1 MNTNDKYLGEN
12 TSWEKRYSFSL
23 AVRNFFAKYR
33 KLIVFGV
40 IPAVI
45 VAICVCTL
53 PIVKDID
60 ITLNGYEIHFADE
73 YDESGNFI
81 SGVTVEPCS
90 SPIFSEPRTLNLKGK
105 LYKYLIKQDY
115 YEGEVNI
122 DGFAPYTNAGL
133 KRPTREE
140 DFRYY
145 NKFKLFLNEYQQW
158 LAGPMQTDLVREST
172 RDSANIVYI
181 PGGLDLI
188 VFQVM
193 VSTSPTA
200 RSSAEQFLV
209 FPAASAEEAAGTYW
223 NDIWAKNQ
231 H

>member
-1 MNTNDKYLGEN
+1 MKTDDKYLGDN

-23 AVRNFFAKYR
+23 TVRNFFEKYW
-33 KLIVFGV
+33 KPLVFGAV
-40 IPAVI
+40 PAI
-45 VAICVCTL
+45 IIIICVCTL
-53 PIVKDID
+53 PIVEDID
-60 ITLNGYEIHFADE
+60 ITLNGCEIHFADE
-73 YDESGNFI
+73 FDENGKFI
-81 SGVTVEPCS
+81 SGVTVEPYS

-140 DFRYY
+140 EFLYY
-145 NKFKLFLNEYQQW
+145 NKFKLFLNENMQW
-158 LAGPMQTDLVREST
+158 VAGPMQTVLVRENSS
-172 RDSANIVYI
+172 DSAGIAYI

-188 VFQVM
+188 VFQMM

-200 RSSAEQFLV
+200 RTSAEQFLV
-209 FPAASAEEAAGTYW
+209 FPAASAEEAAETYW
-223 NDIWAKNQ
+223 NKIWTELQ
-231 H
+231 Q